1 MGQRPEIYLM
11 PDARQIAAEILH
23 DLDSGNHTLDTLLE
37 RNDPRL
43 RQLKRVDRALAHA
56 LIFGVL
62 RWQSRLDWTLG
73 HLLRQP
79 QKKLDPWVR
88 IVLRMGLFQI
98 DHLNRIPDSA
108 VVHTA
113 VDLVKTNNRRW
124 AAGFV
129 NGVLRNALRRT
140 KPPPM
145 PDIDKN
151 PVAGLAVRCAFPPW
165 LVSRWIKRWG
175 LDSARALCDAV
186 NQIPG
191 ITVRSNT
198 LKTTRANL
206 IESLQS
212 EVKSIAPT
220 SHSPEGVRLV
230 SPDRPI
236 DKWHAYQQGWFQVQD
251 EAAQIIS
258 HYLDPHPGMRIWD
271 TCAGLGTKTGHI
283 AQLIEDRGHIL
294 ASDLDSEKL
303 KKLDREMQRLGVS
316 CVTTRC
322 LDLQSPGP
330 VDDLPLFDRILI
342 DAPCS
347 GLGVLQKNPDGKW
360 RSTLAD
366 IDICAK
372 RQLAILSRAIK
383 HLHPEGILV
392 YAVCSVEPEENE
404 GVVRSFLQKHREFV
418 IHFPEMMPVSDARK
432 LMTPE
437 GFLQT
442 LPHQNQ
448 MDGFF
453 AAAFKRRA

>member
-1 MGQRPEIYLM
+1 MM

-37 RNDPRL
+37 RNDPL
-43 RQLKRVDRALAHA
+43 FRQLPRPDRALAHA

-62 RWQSRLDWTLG
+62 RWQSRLDWTIG

-79 QKKLDPWVR
+79 KKKLDPLVR

-98 DHLNRIPDSA
+98 DYLNRIPDSA

-145 PDIDKN
+145 PDIDKD
-151 PVAGLAVRCAFPPW
+151 PITGLAVRCAFPPW

-175 LDSARALCDAV
+175 IDSAKALCDAV
-186 NQIPG
+186 NQIPD
-191 ITVRSNT
+191 ITLRANT
-198 LKTTRANL
+198 LKTTRADL
-206 IESLQS
+206 IESLQD

-220 SHSPEGVRLV
+220 SHSPEGIRLV
-230 SPDRPI
+230 SPGRPI
-236 DKWHAYQQGWFQVQD
+236 DKWSAYRQGWFQVQD
-251 EAAQIIS
+251 EAAQIIT
-258 HYLDPHPGMRIWD
+258 HFLDPHPGMRIWD
-271 TCAGLGTKTGHI
+271 ACAGLGTKTGHI
-283 AQLIEDRGHIL
+283 AQLIKDQGQIL
-294 ASDLDSEKL
+294 ASDLDWEKL
-303 KKLDREMQRLGVS
+303 KKVNREIQRLGVS
-316 CVTTRC
+316 CVTTRP
-322 LDLQSPGP
+322 LDLQSPEP

-360 RSTLAD
+360 RSSLAD

-372 RQLAILSRAIK
+372 RQLSLVENAAK
-383 HLHPEGILV
+383 HLQSEGILV

-404 GVVRSFLQKHREFV
+404 WVVRSFLQKHREFV
-418 IHFPEMMPVSDARK
+418 IHFPEMMSVSDARK
-432 LMTPE
+432 LMTPD

-453 AAAFKRRA
+453 AAAFKRRT

>member
-1 MGQRPEIYLM
+1 M
-11 PDARQIAAEILH
+11 PNARQIAAEILH
-23 DLDSGNHTLDTLLE
+23 DLDCGNHTLDTLLE
-37 RNDPRL
+37 RSDPML
-43 RQLKRVDRALAHA
+43 RQLQRPDRALAHA

-62 RWQSRLDWTLG
+62 RWQSRLDWTLV
-73 HLLRQP
+73 HLLKQP
-79 QKKLDPWVR
+79 KKKLDPWVR
-88 IVLRMGLFQI
+88 TVLRMGLFQI

-113 VDLVKTNNRRW
+113 VNLVKNNNRKW

-140 KPPPM
+140 KPLPL
-145 PDIDKN
+145 PDLDKD
-151 PVAGLAVRCAFPPW
+151 PVAGLAVRYAFPPW
-165 LVSRWIKRWG
+165 LVSRWMKRWG
-175 LDSARALCDAV
+175 IDSTKALCDAV
-186 NQIPG
+186 NQIPA

-212 EVKSIAPT
+212 EVKSISST
-220 SHSPEGVRLV
+220 RHSPEGIRLV

-236 DKWHAYQQGWFQVQD
+236 DKWSAYQQGWFQVQD

-258 HYLDPHPGMRIWD
+258 HFLDPHPGMRIWD
-271 TCAGLGTKTGHI
+271 ACAGLGTKTGHI
-283 AQLIEDRGHIL
+283 AQLMKDQGGLL

-303 KKLDREMQRLGVS
+303 KKLNREMQRLGVS
-316 CVTTRC
+316 CVTTRPVN
-322 LDLQSPGP
+322 LQSPDP
-330 VDDLPLFDRILI
+330 VHDMPLFDRILI

-360 RSTLAD
+360 RITAAD
-366 IDICAK
+366 IDICAN
-372 RQLAILSRAIK
+372 RQLALLANAVK
-383 HLHPEGILV
+383 YLQPKGILV

-404 GVVRSFLQKHREFV
+404 RVVRSFLQKHREFV
-418 IHFPEMMPVSDARK
+418 IHFSEMTSVADARK

-437 GFLQT
+437 GFLLT

-453 AAAFKRRA
+453 AAAFKRRT

>member
-1 MGQRPEIYLM
+1 M
-11 PDARQIAAEILH
+11 PNARQIAAEILH
-23 DLDSGNHTLDTLLE
+23 DLECGNHTLDTLLE
-37 RNDPRL
+37 RYDPLLRRL
-43 RQLKRVDRALAHA
+43 QRPDRALAHA

-73 HLLRQP
+73 HLLRKP
-79 QKKLDPWVR
+79 KKKLDPWVR

-98 DHLNRIPDSA
+98 DYLNRIPDSA

-113 VDLVKTNNRRW
+113 VDLVKTNNRKW

-140 KPPPM
+140 KPPPL
-145 PDIDKN
+145 PDIDKD
-151 PVAGLAVRCAFPPW
+151 PVAALAVGYAFPPW
-165 LVSRWIKRWG
+165 LASRWIKRWG
-175 LDSARALCDAV
+175 IDSTRALCDAV
-186 NQIPG
+186 NQIPD
-191 ITVRSNT
+191 ITVRANT
-198 LKTTRANL
+198 LKTTRAKL

-220 SHSPEGVRLV
+220 RHSPEGVRLV

-236 DKWHAYQQGWFQVQD
+236 DKWPAYQQGWFQVQD

-271 TCAGLGTKTGHI
+271 ACAGLGTKTGHI
-283 AQLIEDRGHIL
+283 AQLINDQAGVL

-316 CVTTRC
+316 CVATRP
-322 LDLQSPGP
+322 LDLQSPDS
-330 VDDLPLFDRILI
+330 VDDLPFFDRILI

-360 RSTLAD
+360 RSTSDD

-372 RQLAILSRAIK
+372 RQLAILANAVK
-383 HLHPEGILV
+383 HLQPEGILV

-404 GVVRSFLQKHREFV
+404 WVVRSFLQKHRDFV
-418 IHFPEMMPVSDARK
+418 IHFPEMTSVSGARK

-437 GFLQT
+437 GFLLT